1 MHMDVSL
8 PCVHGVPPDEFGS
21 RFDVAN
27 CSICLHWLN
36 SREDGSVIFSSG
48 YKGCH
53 VLFKVTLLSP
63 PWSPPAGWG

>member
-1 MHMDVSL
+1 MCHFPVPMVS
-8 PCVHGVPPDEFGS
+8 PPDEFGS

-27 CSICLHWLN
+27 CSICLHWLH

-63 PWSPPAGWG
+63 PRCPPAEWG